1 MERFVFPLSV
11 WLDSELVSDMVGGKC
26 NGMERV
32 VCLLG
37 ASLGSELV
45 LDIVGGKCNGMERA
59 ACPLGGGNT
68 VAKPGIYFWGAIYI
82 YIYILV

>member
-11 WLDSELVSDMVGGKC
+11 WLDFELVSNMVGGKC

-32 VCLLG
+32 FCPLG
-37 ASLGSELV
+37 VSLDSELV

-59 ACPLGGGNT
+59 ACPLGGENTCGNEEGMEGF
-68 VAKPGIYFWGAIYI
+68 GI
-82 YIYILV
+82 V